1 MVGRVS
7 LEAGANNFDISG
19 PACTGGSLQVT
30 STVSEF
36 RDVEV
41 RSIKVVSVFCEALP
55 AEQGGWE
62 RSSKVRKRKS
72 DADTGRRPEIP
83 TACGEGPN
91 HASVND
97 EGFGEDGCM
106 EPG

>member
-1 MVGRVS
+1 M
-7 LEAGANNFDISG
+7 LFKANANNFNLSG
-19 PACTGGSLQVT
+19 PACTGGSLRVT
-30 STVSEF
+30 STVEEF

-41 RSIKVVSVFCEALP
+41 RSIRVMSVFCEALSV
-55 AEQGGWE
+55 ELGGWE
-62 RSSKVRKRKS
+62 RDRKVRRRS
-72 DADTGRRPEIP
+72 MDADAGRRQETP
-83 TACGEGPN
+83 TVCGEGPN